1 MATLTKIHGQKLS
14 DLFKLALK
22 DTVNILNEQ
31 EKLKSSGQKPEY
43 ILDLGAFHQPPTSAP
58 DGGFGWNR
66 VCRICVAGALLIKEV
81 DWPRSLAYVPLNSKL
96 PEFWAKTGLT
106 SSELIELARIMASLD
121 ILRRGKVTSA
131 LKSFYSSDELMEIR
145 ISEKIDTFWTK
156 VHSGVQDGEFDGE
169 VDGEV
174 IMTDIVDHRR
184 DRVRW
189 LEQMDCLADVVAGL
203 DQ

>member
-1 MATLTKIHGQKLS
+1 
-14 DLFKLALK
+14 
-22 DTVNILNEQ
+22 
-31 EKLKSSGQKPEY
+31 
-43 ILDLGAFHQPPTSAP
+43 
-58 DGGFGWNR
+58 
-66 VCRICVAGALLIKEV
+66 
-81 DWPRSLAYVPLNSKL
+81 LNSKL

-131 LKSFYSSDELMEIR
+131 LKSFYSSDELIGL
-145 ISEKIDTFWTK
+145 SEKIDTFWTK
-156 VHSGVQDGEFDGE
+156 VHSGVQDGEFEGE